1 MQGSGRERA
10 RNRELAVGVFGVCYG
25 GFVFVAPT
33 ALLHWFKGTATT
45 NGRIRTFGAF
55 MLGVAM
61 ILIWAGASEE
71 GSFDLNG
78 QSTLA
83 FILSLIGWVWV
94 VVMTTGL
101 VLFPGFYRAIIHTFV
116 PSELSGS
123 LIGWRLLGLVRIAIS
138 APFVYFGALAL

>member
-1 MQGSGRERA
+1 MSALGIVSIG
-10 RNRELAVGVFGVCYG
+10 LGVLGTCYG
-25 GFVFVAPT
+25 GFVFAAPA
-33 ALLHWFKGTATT
+33 ALLRWSNRTTRT
-45 NGRIRTFGAF
+45 NGRIRTLGAF
-55 MLGVAM
+55 MLGVSM

-94 VVMTTGL
+94 VVMTTAL
-101 VLFPGFYRAIIHTFV
+101 VLFPGFFRAIIHTFV